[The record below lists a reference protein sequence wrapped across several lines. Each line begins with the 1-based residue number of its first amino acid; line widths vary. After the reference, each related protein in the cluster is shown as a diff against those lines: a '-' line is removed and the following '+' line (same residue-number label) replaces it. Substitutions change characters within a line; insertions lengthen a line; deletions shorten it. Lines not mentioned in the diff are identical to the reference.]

1 MTGQRGGL
9 EQGDVMRRGG
19 ATRRGGETK
28 GVGAT
33 RQVGAMRWGGA
44 TATRQVGAMR
54 WGGVGATKVCREVC
68 TTHGGEVAAGK
79 VSSRQPKTVRLL
91 PLPAPPLQNF
101 HSK

>member
-1 MTGQRGGL
+1 MGWGNKAGWGDEVGRGDSDEAGWGNEVGRGG
-9 EQGDVMRRGG
+9 GDEGL
-19 ATRRGGETK
+19 
-28 GVGAT
+28 
-33 RQVGAMRWGGA
+33 Q
-44 TATRQVGAMR
+44 
-54 WGGVGATKVCREVC
+54 GGVR